1 MRDRSRLEHHAL
13 SFGQAAEAYAVA
25 RPSYPA
31 DAVEWLV
38 PDGAGTVLDL
48 GAGTGKLTTLLAR
61 SGRDVIAIDPS
72 ADMLAQLTASA
83 PDITT
88 LVGTAETIPLADA
101 SVDAVTVAQ
110 AWHWV
115 DAERAVPEVARV
127 LRPGGTLGLVWNT
140 RDESIDWVARL
151 GELMGGTAHYEM
163 DDEAPPV
170 GPPFGPLETWQTRWV
185 QTLDRDG
192 MLDLVRSRS
201 YFLVKS
207 KAEQDATIAAV
218 IELLEDH
225 PDLSGRPVVE
235 LPYITE
241 CFRARLVEERPVR

>member
-13 SFGQAAEAYAVA
+13 SFGQAAGAYAAA
-25 RPSYPA
+25 RPGYPS
-31 DAVEWLV
+31 DAVDWLV
-38 PDGAGTVLDL
+38 PDHARVVLDL
-48 GAGTGKLTTLLAR
+48 GAGTGKLTALLAK
-61 SGRDVIAIDPS
+61 SSRDVIAVDPS
-72 ADMLAQLTASA
+72 ADMLAQLTASL
-83 PDITT
+83 PDVTT
-88 LVGTAETIPLADA
+88 FVGTAEKIPLGDA

-140 RDESIDWVARL
+140 RDESLDWVARL
-151 GELMGGTAHYEM
+151 GEIMGGTAHFEM
-163 DDEAPPV
+163 ADEAPPV
-170 GPPFGPLETWQTRWV
+170 GLPFGPLETWRTRWV
-185 QTLDRDG
+185 QALDRDG

-201 YFLVKS
+201 YFLVKPKS
-207 KAEQDATIAAV
+207 EQDATIAAV

-225 PDLSGRPVVE
+225 PDLRGRPVVE

-241 CFRARLVEERPVR
+241 CFRTRLVEDRPVR